1 MLSVKKGEVYL
12 IDLKDTYSNVQS
24 GKRPCLVIQN
34 DYGNEYSPTTIVVL
48 ITSKIKK
55 TYMPVHVII
64 EKGSCSNKD
73 REMILCE
80 CIITISK
87 DQIIN
92 HLRTFDEDTMQKVD
106 KALEVSLGIGV
117 KGRNIK

>member
-1 MLSVKKGEVYL
+1 
-12 IDLKDTYSNVQS
+12 
-24 GKRPCLVIQN
+24 
-34 DYGNEYSPTTIVVL
+34 
-48 ITSKIKK
+48 
-55 TYMPVHVII
+55 MPVHVII

-80 CIITISK
+80 CILTISK